1 MFSWIRQ
8 KFGPVVVTLII
19 GGIASVFILTDF
31 IAPRASRGMAGAGGV
46 EAGTVN
52 GEVISAAEFL
62 RELTRRTESLKQMT
76 GGKLTDEQLKMF
88 RVRESVFNEL
98 VQRKLVLQDC
108 QKAGLVQSDGEVR
121 AKIQELPYFQ
131 KDGKFDITA
140 YQNVLSGN
148 RLTAGKFEDMIRDD
162 LTMQRWVDVV
172 RSRVR
177 ISEDEIQ
184 REFRIANEK
193 RNLKYVV
200 LDLEAGKKAV
210 QIPATEIEAFLKDAT
225 KLARVKTRYEQDRA
239 TKFKDR
245 KFEAVQREIAQDI
258 LAGERVDEARKAN
271 QKLADQIVNLL
282 GAGSDARVQ
291 ALVKP
296 LGVEVKSSGLITV
309 DSPIPGINDAQ
320 AIVQDAFAEKSP
332 ISLVQGGKAKK
343 YESPA
348 WVVVAVVTD
357 SKRPDMTKL
366 SAETAKLEQ
375 QLRTRKERELEEEW
389 IQELRGKAKIK
400 VNSSVVSGA
409 EADVS

>member
-1 MFSWIRQ
+1 MFNWIRQ

-19 GGIASVFILTDF
+19 GGIAMVFILSDF
-31 IAPRASRGMAGAGGV
+31 LAPRGTNGMPGPGAV

-52 GEVISAAEFL
+52 GEPISSAEFL
-62 RELTRRTESLKQMT
+62 RELARRTESLKQMT

-108 QKAGLVQSDGEVR
+108 RKAGLVPSDAEVR

-131 KDGKFDITA
+131 KDGKFDIAA
-140 YQNVLSGN
+140 YQNVLSSN

-162 LTMQRWVDVV
+162 LIMQRWVDVV

-210 QIPATEIEAFLKDAT
+210 QVPASEIDAFLQDSA

-239 TKFKDR
+239 TKFKDQ
-245 KFEAVQREIAQDI
+245 KLEAVQREIAKDI
-258 LAGERVDEARKAN
+258 LASERVDEARKAN
-271 QKLADQIVNLL
+271 QKLADQIVPLL
-282 GAGSDARVQ
+282 GKGSDARVQ

-296 LGVEVKSSGLITV
+296 YGIEVKTTGLITI
-309 DSPIPGINDAQ
+309 DSPVPGVNDAQ
-320 AIVQDAFAEKSP
+320 QLLQDAFAEKSP
-332 ISLVQGGKAKK
+332 LIASQGGQAKK
-343 YESPA
+343 YESAA
-348 WVVVAVVTD
+348 WVVIAVVTD
-357 SKRPDMTKL
+357 VKKPEISKL
-366 SAETAKLEQ
+366 AGESAKLEQ
-375 QLRTRKERELEEEW
+375 QLRARKERELEEEW

-400 VNSSVVSGA
+400 VNSSVINGP
-409 EADVS
+409 ETDVS

>member
-1 MFSWIRQ
+1 MFNWIRQ

-31 IAPRASRGMAGAGGV
+31 LAPRASRGMAGAGGV

-52 GEVISAAEFL
+52 GEAISSAEFL
-62 RELTRRTESLKQMT
+62 RELARRTESLKQMT

-108 QKAGLVQSDGEVR
+108 RKAGLVPSDAEVR

-131 KDGKFDITA
+131 KDGKFDIAA
-140 YQNVLSGN
+140 YQNVLSSN

-200 LDLEAGKKAV
+200 LDLEAGKRAV
-210 QIPATEIEAFLKDAT
+210 QVPASEIDAFLQDAA

-245 KFEAVQREIAQDI
+245 KLEAVQREIAKDI

-271 QKLADQIVNLL
+271 QKLADQIVTLL

-291 ALVKP
+291 GLVKP

-309 DSPIPGINDAQ
+309 DSPIPGINDGQ
-320 AIVQDAFAEKSP
+320 AILQDAFAEKSP
-332 ISLVQGGKAKK
+332 IAVAQGGKARK

-357 SKRPDMTKL
+357 SKRPDMAKL
-366 SAETAKLEQ
+366 SAETGKLEQ
-375 QLRTRKERELEEEW
+375 QLRARKERELEEEW

-400 VNSSVVSGA
+400 INSSVVSGA
-409 EADVS
+409 ETDVS

>member
-8 KFGPVVVTLII
+8 KFGPVVVTLIV
-19 GGIASVFILTDF
+19 GGIASVFILTDL
-31 IAPRASRGMAGAGGV
+31 ISPRAGRGMGGAGGV
-46 EAGTVN
+46 EAGSVN
-52 GEVISAAEFL
+52 GEPISSSEFV
-62 RELTRRTESLKQMT
+62 RELARRTESLKQMT
-76 GGKLTDEQLKMF
+76 GGKLTDEQMKMF

-108 QKAGLVQSDGEVR
+108 RKSGMVPSDVEVR
-121 AKIQELPYFQ
+121 DKIQELPYFQ
-131 KDGKFDITA
+131 KDGRFDMAT
-140 YQNVLSGN
+140 YQNVLSSN

-177 ISEDEIQ
+177 ISEDEIH

-193 RNLKYVV
+193 RTIKYVV
-200 LDLEAGKKAV
+200 LDLEAGRKAV
-210 QIPATEIEAFLKDAT
+210 QVPAAEVESFLKDAA

-239 TKFKDR
+239 TKYKDK
-245 KFEAVQREIAQDI
+245 KFEAVQNEIAKDI

-271 QKLADQIVNLL
+271 QKLADQILPLL
-282 GAGSDARVQ
+282 GSGSDARVQ

-296 LGVEVKSSGLITV
+296 LGAEVKTTGLITV
-309 DSPIPGINDAQ
+309 DSPIPGVNDAQ
-320 AIVQDAFAEKSP
+320 AILQDAFAEKSP
-332 ISLVQGGKAKK
+332 IAVAQGGKAKK
-343 YESPA
+343 YESAA

-357 SKRPDMTKL
+357 SKKPDMTKL

-400 VNSSVVSGA
+400 VNSSVVSA
-409 EADVS
+409 PETDVS